1 MLRLLWLGFLIMGGY
16 SGAKMLEH
24 NDPRGLL
31 IFLFFVF
38 LWKWRWVL
46 EFIQDRRWRDD
57 WRTW

>member
-1 MLRLLWLGFLIMGGY
+1 MGGY

-24 NDPRGLL
+24 NDLRGLP

-38 LWKWRWVL
+38 LWQWRWVL